1 MNLKQLFLTENNCY
15 KAGVKF
21 NPTGIMVHSTGAN
34 NPNLKR
40 YVGPDD
46 GLLGKNQYDNHW
58 NQPKP
63 GGSLICVHAF
73 IGKLADGSI
82 ATYQTL
88 PWDMR
93 GWHSGKGANGTAND
107 THIGFEICEDNKEDA
122 LYFSKVYW
130 EAVELCAMLCKTY
143 GIKPEKP
150 FLIDHAEGH
159 ALGIA
164 SDHGDVGYWF
174 TKHGKSMD
182 AFRADVK
189 SRLSAP
195 TPTENPTAGQET
207 APTFIPATV
216 VKDCPTYSKLNKKQ
230 LPLGEVYAGETV
242 MYLGD
247 YGGLAAI
254 IYPTSASEKIAF
266 VDKVNLTF

>member
-15 KAGVKF
+15 KAGK
-21 NPTGIMVHSTGAN
+21 PMTPKGIFVHSTGAN
-34 NPNLKR
+34 NPALKR
-40 YVGPDD
+40 YVNPDD

-58 NQPKP
+58 NQPTP
-63 GGSLICVHAF
+63 SGRSICVHGF
-73 IGKLADGSI
+73 IGKLADGSV

-130 EAVELCAMLCKTY
+130 EAVELCAMLCKTHN
-143 GIKPEKP
+143 IKPEKP
-150 FLIDHAEGH
+150 FLIDHSEGY

-164 SDHGDVGYWF
+164 SNHGDVGYWF
-174 TKHGKSMD
+174 KMHGKSMD

-189 SRLSAP
+189 ALLSTPATVEIP
-195 TPTENPTAGQET
+195 TQGQET
-207 APTFIPATV
+207 ALSGIPAKV
-216 VKDCPTYSKLNKKQ
+216 IKDSPTYCTLKRTPVIGNVYQ
-230 LPLGEVYAGETV
+230 GESVT
-242 MYLGD
+242 YLGD

-254 IYPTSASEKIAF
+254 IYPTAASEKIAF
-266 VDKVNLTF
+266 VDKAVLKM

>member
-1 MNLKQLFLTENNCY
+1 MNLHQLFLTENNCY

-58 NQPKP
+58 NTPTP
-63 GGSLICVHAF
+63 GGRSICVHGF
-73 IGKLADGSI
+73 IGKLADGTV

-107 THIGFEICEDNKEDA
+107 THIGFEICEDNLSDET
-122 LYFSKVYW
+122 YFKAVYT
-130 EAVELCAMLCKTY
+130 EAVELCAMLCKAY
-143 GIKPEKP
+143 NIKPVKP
-150 FLIDHAEGH
+150 NIISHAEGH
-159 ALGIA
+159 ELGIA
-164 SDHGDVGYWF
+164 SNHGDPTYWF
-174 TKHGKSMD
+174 SKYGKSMD
-182 AFRADVK
+182 AFRADVQ
-189 SRLSAP
+189 SASVTLPSAQNLS
-195 TPTENPTAGQET
+195 EGQET
-207 APTFIPATV
+207 ACPFKSASI

-254 IYPTSASEKIAF
+254 IYQTSASEKIAF
-266 VDKVNLTF
+266 VDKTNLKF